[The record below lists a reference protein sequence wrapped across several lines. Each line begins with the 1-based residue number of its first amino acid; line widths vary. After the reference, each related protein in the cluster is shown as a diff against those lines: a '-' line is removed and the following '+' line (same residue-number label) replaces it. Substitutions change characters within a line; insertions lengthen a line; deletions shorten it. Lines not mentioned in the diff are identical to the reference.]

1 MKLNIV
7 KAVSIAG
14 LLFISQLTQAAPPT
28 VDEFDV
34 GQPLTAEQ
42 MNNIKALLEY
52 NTSRISDIS
61 SGPTTTVYAGAPSAE
76 NAIYAVGSVVGS
88 VWIDISGGEA
98 YILTD
103 DALGA
108 EVWKS
113 ISNNAPTV
121 YAIGDSGPAGGIVF
135 YITDGG
141 LHGLEAATA
150 NQEPTQWGCRGT
162 EISGANGTAVGTGE
176 QNTADIIAG
185 CNETTA
191 ASVASAYGPGWYLP
205 SKDELNLLYVQKEF
219 GVVGGFASSN
229 YWSSSQANSGFAWR
243 QSFGSGLQYDNY
255 SKGSTLRVRAV
266 RAF

>member
-1 MKLNIV
+1 V
-7 KAVSIAG
+7 VFSTA
-14 LLFISQLTQAAPPT
+14 PT
-28 VDEFDV
+28 VNDDMNSPYSV
-34 GQPLTAEQ
+34 GT
-42 MNNIKALLEY
+42 
-52 NTSRISDIS
+52 
-61 SGPTTTVYAGAPSAE
+61 
-76 NAIYAVGSVVGS
+76 
-88 VWIDISGGEA
+88 VWIDTSA
-98 YILTD
+98 AKPYILVDSSPSAAVWTV
-103 DALGA
+103 LGGSA
-108 EVWKS
+108 TGS
-113 ISNNAPTV
+113 L
-121 YAIGDSGPAGGIVF
+121 YAIGDTGPAGGIVF

-141 LHGLEAATA
+141 LHGLEAATVD
-150 NQEPTQWGCRGT
+150 QVSTQWGCYGT
-162 EISGANGTAVGTGE
+162 IISGANGTAVGTGE
-176 QNTADIIAG
+176 QNTADLIAG

>member
-52 NTSRISDIS
+52 NTSRISDIN
-61 SGPTTTVYAGAPSAE
+61 SGPTTIVYKGAPSAE
-76 NAIYAVGSVVGS
+76 NAIYAAGSVVGS
-88 VWIDISGGEA
+88 VWIDTGGGEA
-98 YILTD
+98 YILTV

-108 EVWKS
+108 EVWKL
-113 ISNNAPTV
+113 ISNNTPAV
-121 YAIGDSGPAGGIVF
+121 YVIGDTGQAGGIVF
-135 YITDGG
+135 HVTDGG
-141 LHGLEAATA
+141 LHGLEASTVDLVSA
-150 NQEPTQWGCRGT
+150 EWGCVGT
-162 EISGANGTAVGTGE
+162 PFSGAFGTVVGTGE

-205 SKDELNLLYVQKEF
+205 SKDELNLLYAQQ
-219 GVVGGFASSN
+219 GVVGGLGETQ
-229 YWSSSQANSGFAWR
+229 YWRSSQVNANIAWF
-243 QSFGSGLQYDNY
+243 QNFYNGAQINSFYYKNI
-255 SKGSTLRVRAV
+255 TWRVRAV